1 MSSDIPPDNKKRSG
15 DAMVEIRNR
24 VLRSLR
30 PAALEFIEKRLVTR
44 PIASGEV
51 IYEEGDPAAHA
62 IFPHEGRLSL
72 MAVMESG
79 RSVEKMSIGNEGF
92 LGLGLV
98 LGGGA
103 LTNRSVVR
111 VPGYA
116 SWLSVADL
124 DEAIAEFE
132 CVTPAMLRYAKALI
146 VQLMESV
153 ACNSL
158 HAADQRVARWLL
170 HAVDSV
176 PGDSLEV
183 TQQAIAES
191 LGFRRATVN
200 QVCASFME
208 AGLIGQS
215 RGNILIRDRFALE
228 ARACECYRR
237 IRGASLADP
246 GRPSEPE
253 SRPAFKAVAAG

>member
-1 MSSDIPPDNKKRSG
+1 MI
-15 DAMVEIRNR
+15 EIRNR
-24 VLRSLR
+24 ILRSLR
-30 PAALEFIEKRLVTR
+30 PAAREFVERRLVTR
-44 PIASGEV
+44 PITPGEV
-51 IYEEGDPAAHA
+51 IHEEGVPADHA

-124 DEAIAEFE
+124 DEAVAEFE
-132 CVTPAMLRYAKALI
+132 CVTQTMLRYAKALI

-158 HAADQRVARWLL
+158 HTADQRVARWLL
-170 HAVDSV
+170 HAFDSIE
-176 PGDSLEV
+176 GDSLEV

-200 QVCASFME
+200 EICTSFME
-208 AGLIGQS
+208 TGLIGQA
-215 RGNILIRDRFALE
+215 RGQISVRDRPALE
-228 ARACECYRR
+228 ARSCECYRR
-237 IRGASLADP
+237 IRNAALADP
-246 GRPSEPE
+246 AEPAGEHGRPVFRALP
-253 SRPAFKAVAAG
+253 G